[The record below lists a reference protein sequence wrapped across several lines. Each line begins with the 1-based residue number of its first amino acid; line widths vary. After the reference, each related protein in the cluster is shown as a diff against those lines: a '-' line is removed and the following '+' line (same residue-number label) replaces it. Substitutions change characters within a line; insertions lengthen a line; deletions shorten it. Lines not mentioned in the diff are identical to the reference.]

1 MEVEGTA
8 PLRKSM
14 DPPVC
19 GMKTLRDRE
28 RERERERATFMRLF
42 VSWCRL

>member
-14 DPPVC
+14 DPPVY
-19 GMKTLRDRE
+19 GMKTLRD